1 MKLHY
6 QSDDANEANARRIG
20 GGPIDCVVTSDLAPL
35 GKLFFFWGR
44 MRKWRVLTRNPERS
58 PTEMRTEMRTV

>member
-20 GGPIDCVVTSDLAPL
+20 GGPNDCVAAGDLAAARQAL
-35 GKLFFFWGR
+35 LLLGR
-44 MRKWRVLTRNPERS
+44 MRNSRVLARNPERS
-58 PTEMRTEMRTV
+58 PTEVRTEMRTV